1 MGFNSRMRHDRGSV
15 LLRVLEAT
23 GRSNEYYY
31 RRLLLQLALVL
42 ALLAVKA
49 HCSRPEVRAGGGA
62 AAAAGRAKYVES
74 TFRRH
79 FWSTADA
86 DHYKLS
92 EDGEEA
98 ELVLDRV
105 AGFCSSL
112 PASPSVLTTIQIS
125 QQANARHQLCLQRQS
140 SVFHLRLVL
149 LDSIIMQPI
158 LSQP

>member
-15 LLRVLEAT
+15 LLQVLEAPR
-23 GRSNEYYY
+23 RSSEYYY

-49 HCSRPEVRAGGGA
+49 HCSRPEVRAGGGGAAAA

-105 AGFCSSL
+105 AGFYCSL

-125 QQANARHQLCLQRQS
+125 
-140 SVFHLRLVL
+140 
-149 LDSIIMQPI
+149 
-158 LSQP
+158 

>member
-1 MGFNSRMRHDRGSV
+1 MAFNSRMPHDRGSV
-15 LLRVLEAT
+15 LLRVLAAAR
-23 GRSNEYYY
+23 RSNEYYY

-49 HCSRPEVRAGGGA
+49 HCSRPEVRAGGGGA

-125 QQANARHQLCLQRQS
+125 
-140 SVFHLRLVL
+140 
-149 LDSIIMQPI
+149 
-158 LSQP
+158 

>member
-15 LLRVLEAT
+15 LLRVLEAAR
-23 GRSNEYYY
+23 RSNECYY

-49 HCSRPEVRAGGGA
+49 HCSRPEVRTGGGGAAAA

-125 QQANARHQLCLQRQS
+125 
-140 SVFHLRLVL
+140 
-149 LDSIIMQPI
+149 
-158 LSQP
+158 

>member
-42 ALLAVKA
+42 VLLAVKA

-105 AGFCSSL
+105 AGFFSSL

-125 QQANARHQLCLQRQS
+125 
-140 SVFHLRLVL
+140 
-149 LDSIIMQPI
+149 
-158 LSQP
+158 

>member
-1 MGFNSRMRHDRGSV
+1 MRFNSRMRHDRGSV

-23 GRSNEYYY
+23 RRSNEYYY

-49 HCSRPEVRAGGGA
+49 HCSRPEVRAGGG

-112 PASPSVLTTIQIS
+112 PASPSLLTTIQTS
-125 QQANARHQLCLQRQS
+125 
-140 SVFHLRLVL
+140 
-149 LDSIIMQPI
+149 
-158 LSQP
+158 

>member
-1 MGFNSRMRHDRGSV
+1 
-15 LLRVLEAT
+15 
-23 GRSNEYYY
+23 
-31 RRLLLQLALVL
+31 LLLQLALVL

-49 HCSRPEVRAGGGA
+49 HCSRPEVRTGGGGAAAA

-125 QQANARHQLCLQRQS
+125 
-140 SVFHLRLVL
+140 
-149 LDSIIMQPI
+149 
-158 LSQP
+158 